1 MFFKATCYSNLQDI
15 ITPLN
20 IRFCTALIFNFFVN
34 VNSCFIIRTE
44 VGISHGR
51 NSKCHEELFDVLLN
65 LIGIRLLNYF

>member
-1 MFFKATCYSNLQDI
+1 MFFKATCCSNLQDI

-51 NSKCHEELFDVLLN
+51 NVNVMKSSSTFYS
-65 LIGIRLLNYF
+65 I